1 MKVLITLA
9 GAAFAA
15 STVLAGPAL
24 AERGERRETRVT
36 IVDLGDEGNRDR
48 SVERVVVRS
57 GGRDGVTVNDCRGE
71 PLVDIDERADGRRTR
86 ILMCGAGG
94 DPAARAGRLAELR
107 ARIAGDER
115 LSGRHRQRVLAAID
129 SAIARQRA
137 E

>member
-1 MKVLITLA
+1 MKVLIPFA
-9 GAAFAA
+9 GAALAA

-36 IVDLGDEGNRDR
+36 IVDFSDEGNRDR

-57 GGRDGVTVNDCRGE
+57 GGRDGATVNDCRGE
-71 PLVDIDERADGRRTR
+71 PVADIDERGEGRRTR
-86 ILMCGAGG
+86 ILMCDTGG
-94 DPAARAGRLAELR
+94 DPAARAARLAELR

-115 LSGRHRQRVLAAID
+115 LSDRHRESVLAAID